1 MERPYSIGKE
11 SESKEFQTLLD
22 LIIKLKSRDIDFPKN
37 KLRSIYELK
46 LDKTLEEFEKK
57 DELVNILSKMEPRHI
72 EFIDSIENVDYLN
85 ENEFNKLFSNIFDI
99 LEIYDFVGGGER

>member
-1 MERPYSIGKE
+1 M
-11 SESKEFQTLLD
+11 
-22 LIIKLKSRDIDFPKN
+22 KSRDIDFPKN

-99 LEIYDFVGGGER
+99 LEIYDFVDGGER